1 MRLVLIRHAESTWNA
16 SGRWQGQS
24 DVPLSPRGQLQV
36 RALASRLWELEAD
49 RLICSDLQRA
59 QHTAMAIGDP
69 EPDPRFREIDVGE
82 WAGLK
87 RSEVAERFAEQ
98 VRALRSGEPVRIG
111 GGESMPEFEARVDAG
126 IDAIRGGD
134 GKLVLVTHG
143 GVIRA
148 LATRVLGLRGRP
160 SSLVGVSNTSL
171 TVLRVDG
178 SQMALERYNDARH
191 LDPGDQGSGM
201 IRMPEPAT
209 RIAIIAAA
217 PEEPDDRELT
227 DAILA
232 GLGIPIFFAPEETLE
247 EPLASSLM
255 AEPIE
260 PTEAMTEQLRVDYED
275 SSVGLVVRP
284 EAARRMVER
293 LAGLREGGLS
303 PMTHGAVAQLRLSE
317 RGAELHS
324 YGVRPALR

>member
-1 MRLVLIRHAESTWNA
+1 MSNARVRLTSVLA
-16 SGRWQGQS
+16 GC
-24 DVPLSPRGQLQV
+24 
-36 RALASRLWELEAD
+36 ALAATIG
-49 RLICSDLQRA
+49 LIPSSPA
-59 QHTAMAIGDP
+59 QAEP
-69 EPDPRFREIDVGE
+69 EIKNV
-82 WAGLK
+82 
-87 RSEVAERFAEQ
+87 Q
-98 VRALRSGEPVRIG
+98 
-111 GGESMPEFEARVDAG
+111 ARVDTLYHEAEQ
-126 IDAIRGGD
+126 A
-134 GKLVLVTHG
+134 
-143 GVIRA
+143 
-148 LATRVLGLRGRP
+148 
-160 SSLVGVSNTSL
+160 S
-171 TVLRVDG
+171 
-178 SQMALERYNDARH
+178 ERYNDARH

-232 GLGIPIFFAPEETLE
+232 GLGIPMFFAPEETLE

-317 RGAELHS
+317 KGAELHS